1 MKTKT
6 VTAEEVIS
14 YVCNCPHCDET
25 IYSEYQ
31 DDWDIVEN
39 VHYTVEITCTE
50 CEKSFN
56 VDLPQYYL

>member
-6 VTAEEVIS
+6 VIAEEVIS
-14 YVCNCPHCDET
+14 YVCNCPHCEET

-31 DDWDIVEN
+31 DDWDIANNYE
-39 VHYTVEITCTE
+39 YTVEIKCTE

-56 VDLPQYYL
+56 VDLP